1 MVKESIQ
8 ITESAVKLAG
18 LGAKNLA
25 ALLIAVLNDEKKLQG
40 KTNLKQLLKAD
51 KPLCILQ
58 IKTADLT
65 KFNTEAKKY
74 GVLFTAVADKT
85 NNTGLCD
92 IIARQE
98 DVTKLNYLMEK
109 LGYAAPVRGTDA
121 PEREQGGDI
130 GKNSPPRAEKKR
142 ENQQRSA
149 STQRGDTAPRESVR
163 AKIADIKAKQAAER
177 KNRPKRRQKE
187 KSI

>member
-109 LGYAAPVRGTDA
+109 PRLSG
-121 PEREQGGDI
+121 ERT
-130 GKNSPPRAEKKR
+130 PPNVNRAETSEKILRPAPRKSAKISKGAHL
-142 ENQQRSA
+142 RSA
-149 STQRGDTAPRESVR
+149 G
-163 AKIADIKAKQAAER
+163 I
-177 KNRPKRRQKE
+177 RPHG
-187 KSI
+187 SP